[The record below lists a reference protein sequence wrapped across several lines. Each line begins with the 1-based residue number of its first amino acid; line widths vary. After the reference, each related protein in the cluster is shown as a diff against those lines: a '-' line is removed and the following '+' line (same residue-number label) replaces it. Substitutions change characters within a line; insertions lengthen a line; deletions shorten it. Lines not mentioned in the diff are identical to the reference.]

1 MTPGDVTIDTIQFY
15 TYDLFSGNIYTS
27 DSKPYRPYNISKEDI
42 GKYFYISG
50 YDINSYHSFFKIK
63 VKDVG
68 STYIKVKVKNDT
80 TIIIKNGAHE
90 TTYTVTSY
98 SIKK

>member
-1 MTPGDVTIDTIQFY
+1 MTFLVEIYILVIPSHIDLIIFLKKT
-15 TYDLFSGNIYTS
+15 LV
-27 DSKPYRPYNISKEDI
+27 
-42 GKYFYISG
+42 KYFYISG